1 MRILLAHNSLYY
13 PSFGGGDKSNRLLME
28 ALAARGH
35 FVTVASRVEKF
46 GRAEH
51 EHVLEQLRHRGVVAE
66 ETADGIR
73 FALNGVDVH
82 TMTLSSHLR
91 RFFAGLMEQ
100 VDPDVIITSTD
111 DPAQLLFDVAR
122 RSKRAR
128 LVYLVRA
135 TIAAPFGPDS
145 SLESR
150 TKTEALASV
159 DGIVGVSEYVAKYV
173 RDYGGLPAIHVPIS
187 LMESGDTSILGRF
200 ENRYVSMVNPCAV
213 KGIDIFLAL
222 ADRMP
227 QLEFAAIPTWGTT
240 AEDIDALRKRFNI
253 TILEPVDRIDDL
265 LAQSRVMLV
274 PSVWAEARSRIVMEG
289 MLRGIPVMASDTGGL
304 REAKLG
310 VPYVL
315 PVNPV
320 RHYES
325 LLNHNM
331 VPVAEVPPQDAGP
344 WQDALERLT
353 SDRAHWEEIS
363 AHSRDAAL
371 EYARHLTAEPFER
384 FLLEL
389 LERPK
394 RSTSATVSAA
404 AALDAKRRQLLAVRL
419 KQQARAKAAPL
430 SPWFPAVTGPRSS
443 GLRLFC
449 FPHAGAGAAAFRDW
463 IGRLSGVEVAPVL
476 LPGREERAGE
486 PPITEMG
493 QLIEELGRAI
503 EPFITGAYAFFG
515 HSMGAGVAFELA
527 RALRRRGSPLPRLL
541 IVSGARAPHLRGQVE
556 IGDAPGSIVEALGA
570 DVRLFTLHRY
580 APEPPLD
587 CPIAAYGG
595 VSDANVGPEHL
606 EGWREYTTAA
616 FHRREFPGGHFYLQT
631 SVDAVLQA
639 VAEDLRI
646 G

>member
-1 MRILLAHNSLYY
+1 MRILLAHNSIYY

-35 FVTVASRVEKF
+35 KVVVASRVEKF
-46 GRAEH
+46 GQTEH
-51 EHVLEQLRHRGVVAE
+51 EHVLEQLRRRGVIAE

-73 FALNGVDVH
+73 FRLNGVDVH
-82 TMTLSSHLR
+82 TMTISSHLR

-100 VDPDVIITSTD
+100 FDPDAIVTSTD

-122 RSKRAR
+122 RSTRAR

-150 TKTEALASV
+150 ARTEALASV

-187 LMESGDTSILGRF
+187 LMETGDTSILGRF

-227 QLEFAAIPTWGTT
+227 HVEFAAIPTWGTT
-240 AEDIDALRKRFNI
+240 PEDIEELQKRSNI

-265 LAQSRVMLV
+265 LSQSRVMLV

-344 WQDALERLT
+344 WQEALERLT
-353 SDRAHWEEIS
+353 SDRSHWEEIS
-363 AHSRDAAL
+363 AHSREAAL
-371 EYARHLTAEPFER
+371 EYSRQLTAEPFER
-384 FLLEL
+384 FLMEL

-394 RSTSATVSAA
+394 RSTSASASAA

-419 KQQARAKAAPL
+419 KQQARSKAAPL
-430 SPWFPAVTGPRSS
+430 SRWFPTIRSAQAD

-463 IGRLSGVEVAPVL
+463 IGKLRGIEVAPAL
-476 LPGREERAGE
+476 LPGREERSGE
-486 PPITEMG
+486 PLISDMG
-493 QLIEELGRAI
+493 HLIEELERAI
-503 EPFITGAYAFFG
+503 LPFLTGPYALFG

-527 RALRRRGSPLPRLL
+527 RALRRRGSMLPQLL
-541 IVSGARAPHLRGQVE
+541 IVSGARAPHLRGQAVM
-556 IGDAPGSIVEALGA
+556 GDAPGSIIEALSA

-580 APEPPLD
+580 ALELPLD

-606 EGWREYTTAA
+606 EGWREYTAGA
-616 FHRREFPGGHFYLQT
+616 FQRREFPGGHFYLQT
-631 SVDAVLQA
+631 SVDAVLA
-639 VAEDLRI
+639 ALAKDLLI
-646 G
+646 E

>member
-1 MRILLAHNSLYY
+1 
-13 PSFGGGDKSNRLLME
+13 
-28 ALAARGH
+28 
-35 FVTVASRVEKF
+35 
-46 GRAEH
+46 
-51 EHVLEQLRHRGVVAE
+51 
-66 ETADGIR
+66 
-73 FALNGVDVH
+73 
-82 TMTLSSHLR
+82 
-91 RFFAGLMEQ
+91 
-100 VDPDVIITSTD
+100 
-111 DPAQLLFDVAR
+111 
-122 RSKRAR
+122 
-128 LVYLVRA
+128 
-135 TIAAPFGPDS
+135 
-145 SLESR
+145 
-150 TKTEALASV
+150 
-159 DGIVGVSEYVAKYV
+159 
-173 RDYGGLPAIHVPIS
+173 
-187 LMESGDTSILGRF
+187 
-200 ENRYVSMVNPCAV
+200 
-213 KGIDIFLAL
+213 
-222 ADRMP
+222 
-227 QLEFAAIPTWGTT
+227 
-240 AEDIDALRKRFNI
+240 
-253 TILEPVDRIDDL
+253 
-265 LAQSRVMLV
+265 MLV

-363 AHSRDAAL
+363 AHSREAAL
-371 EYARHLTAEPFER
+371 AYARQLTAEPFER
-384 FLLEL
+384 FLLDL

-394 RSTSATVSAA
+394 RTTAATVSAA

-419 KQQARAKAAPL
+419 KQQARSKAAPL
-430 SPWFPAVTGPRSS
+430 SPWFPTINAPGSS

-476 LPGREERAGE
+476 LPGREERSSE

-493 QLIEELGRAI
+493 QLVVEIERSIL
-503 EPFITGAYAFFG
+503 PFITGPYAFFG

-527 RALRRRGSPLPRLL
+527 RALRRRGSAMPKLL

-556 IGDAPGSIVEALGA
+556 TGDAPGSIVEALSA
-570 DVRLFTLHRY
+570 DVRLFTEHRY
-580 APEPPLD
+580 ASAAPLD

-595 VSDANVGPEHL
+595 VSDANVGPEYL

-631 SVDAVLQA
+631 SVDAVLHA

-646 G
+646 E

>member
-28 ALAARGH
+28 ALAQRGH
-35 FVTVASRVEKF
+35 QVTVASRLEKF
-46 GRAEH
+46 GHAEH
-51 EHVLEQLRHRGVVAE
+51 EHVLEQLLRRGVMAE
-66 ETADGIR
+66 QSAEGLR
-73 FALNGVDVH
+73 FILNGVDVR

-91 RFFAGLMEQ
+91 RFFAGLMEEI
-100 VDPDVIITSTD
+100 DPDVIVTSTD

-122 RSKRAR
+122 RSARAR

-150 TKTEALASV
+150 ARTEALASV

-200 ENRYVSMVNPCAV
+200 ENRFVSMVNPCAV

-227 QLEFAAIPTWGTT
+227 QVSFAAVPTWGTT
-240 AEDIDALRKRFNI
+240 PEDIEALRKRPNVA
-253 TILEPVDRIDDL
+253 ILEPVDRIDDL
-265 LAQSRVMLV
+265 LSQSRVMLV

-289 MLRGIPVMASDTGGL
+289 MLRGIPVIASDTGGL

-320 RHYES
+320 RRYES

-331 VPVAEVPPQDAGP
+331 VPVAEVPPQDVGP
-344 WQDALERLT
+344 WQAALERLT
-353 SDRAHWEEIS
+353 ADRSHWEEIS
-363 AHSRDAAL
+363 IHSREAAL
-371 EYARHLTAEPFER
+371 EYSRQLTAEPFER

-389 LERPK
+389 LERPR
-394 RSTSATVSAA
+394 RSTPISVPAA
-404 AALDAKRRQLLAVRL
+404 AGLDAKRRQLLALRL
-419 KQQARAKAAPL
+419 KQQARPKPAAL
-430 SPWFPAVTGPRSS
+430 SPWFPTIRSTDS
-443 GLRLFC
+443 NHVRLFC
-449 FPHAGAGAAAFRDW
+449 FPHAGAGPAVFREW
-463 IGRLSGVEVAPVL
+463 IGKLSGIEVAPVL
-476 LPGREERAGE
+476 LPGREQRSSE
-486 PPITEMG
+486 PPISDMS
-493 QLIEELGRAI
+493 QLIAELEHAI
-503 EPFITGAYAFFG
+503 LPFLTGSYAFFG
-515 HSMGAGVAFELA
+515 HSMGAGVAFELT

-541 IVSGARAPHLRGQVE
+541 IVSGARAPHLRGQ
-556 IGDAPGSIVEALGA
+556 IDADSAPESIIETLQA

-580 APEPPLD
+580 ASEPPLD
-587 CPIAAYGG
+587 GAIAAYGG
-595 VSDANVGPEHL
+595 SNDANVRPEHL
-606 EGWREYTTAA
+606 DGWKEYTTSS
-616 FHRREFPGGHFYLQT
+616 FRRREFPGGHFYLQT
-631 SVDAVLQA
+631 SVEAVLQA
-639 VAEDLRI
+639 LTEDLLI
-646 G
+646 E